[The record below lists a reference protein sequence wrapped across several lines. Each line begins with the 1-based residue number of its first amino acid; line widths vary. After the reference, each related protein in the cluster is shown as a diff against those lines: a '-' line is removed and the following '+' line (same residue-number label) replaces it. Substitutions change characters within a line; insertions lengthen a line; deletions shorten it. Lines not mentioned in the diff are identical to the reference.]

1 MRLCF
6 AALIKV
12 LKICAKL
19 RVYNKTLC
27 GAVIK
32 TIDEY
37 YGSILES
44 DDAEV
49 SHLLSCNHNL
59 SPTSVIAPIRE
70 KTLEEISAG
79 ISNYVLSLLDT
90 DKLPLAILAL
100 RDMALS
106 DVSGSET
113 KIGFQTRS
121 EMAEA
126 NTVNPADF
134 LANIFIYTAR
144 DVENKSG
151 VDFIDSVT
159 QEYVEGFEAKRNTIR
174 LESETIIEPIELDR
188 TLVGSG
194 FDAVFHKVESSEV
207 LALKNKSD
215 LNLYYLDISDSS
227 FDYMALNDYL
237 FDSVGMYVYS
247 RTQMKDFEDKRKVRS
262 MGAKALRLMKANG
275 SPDEKG
281 TGNELGEMLL
291 FTFMEEGLHA
301 PKLLSKVEIS
311 TTASHFKSKSDC
323 VHLLKRR
330 VNGQISYQLV
340 FGASCING
348 DIYAAIDSAF
358 EVIAAIKSGRI
369 RERQMVDST
378 LFNHTYDRET
388 TAKLHQILVPSK
400 NRSAAPDMAFGVFV
414 GYSIGVSAD
423 DNDAFRKECMK
434 KMEADI
440 KDAIPYIKQKVDDL
454 KLGMHSYYFYFL
466 PFNNAEE
473 DKKQIMNELL
483 IGGAV

>member
-6 AALIKV
+6 VALIKV
-12 LKICAKL
+12 LKICAKPK
-19 RVYNKTLC
+19 VYNKTLC
-27 GAVIK
+27 GAVVK
-32 TIDEY
+32 TVDEY
-37 YGSILES
+37 YGNILEA

-49 SHLLSCNHNL
+49 SHLLSCDHNL
-59 SPTSVIAPIRE
+59 SPANVIAPSRE
-70 KTLEEISAG
+70 KTLEEVSTG
-79 ISNYVLSLLDT
+79 MGKYVLRLLET

-100 RDMALS
+100 RNLALS
-106 DVSGSET
+106 DISEPET
-113 KIGFQTRS
+113 KVGFQTRS
-121 EMAEA
+121 EMAA
-126 NTVNPADF
+126 ADIVNPAEF
-134 LANIFIYTAR
+134 LANIFVYTAR

-151 VDFIDSVT
+151 IGFIGSVT
-159 QEYVEGFEAKRNTIR
+159 REFVKSFESQRNSIR

-188 TLVGSG
+188 TLVESD
-194 FDAVFHKVESSEV
+194 FDAVFHKVESSDA
-207 LALKNKSD
+207 LMLKNKSN

-262 MGAKALRLMKANG
+262 MGAKALRLMKSNG
-275 SPDEKG
+275 RPDEKG

-311 TTASHFKSKSDC
+311 TTASQFKSKSDC

-358 EVIAAIKSGRI
+358 DVITAIKNGRI
-369 RERQMVDST
+369 KERQMVDST
-378 LFNHTYDRET
+378 LFNHTYDSET
-388 TAKLHQILVPSK
+388 TEKLRQILVPSK
-400 NRSAAPDMAFGVFV
+400 NRSAVPDMAFGVFI

-423 DNDAFRKECMK
+423 DNDTFRIECMQ
-434 KMEADI
+434 KMKSDI
-440 KDAIPYIKQKVDDL
+440 KEAIPYIRQKVDDL

-483 IGGAV
+483 IGGAI